1 MRNEVIIY
9 RDLLA
14 EIKVRVR
21 NAQNRAIQSA
31 NAEMIW
37 MYWDIGRMI
46 AHRKDK
52 AGWGAGVI
60 RKLSIDL
67 KNELPEEKGFSE
79 TNLKRMVQ
87 FHEEY
92 SELFPIGAQSVPQLL
107 EDASKPVKTLSESI
121 GAQPVPQFNI
131 EDSIGINAFSQLS
144 WGHHIL
150 LIQKVKDLPTRMW
163 YARQT
168 IEQGWSRDVLT
179 SQIKSQAHECQ
190 GAAIT
195 NFGDKLPAMHAQLAK
210 GMLKDPFIFDFLTL
224 EEPFHERELE
234 TGLLHHIEKFLL
246 ELGRGFAFVG
256 RQYRLDVSD
265 RDYYL
270 DLLFYHLQLR
280 CFVVVDLKKGGFKP
294 EYASKMNFHCS
305 VVDDQLRHPQDQPT
319 LGLILCQT
327 KDRII
332 AEYSLRDI
340 DKPIGVADYELTRAL
355 PEKLASSL
363 PSIEDIEAELSLEL
377 DKQENDE

>member
-1 MRNEVIIY
+1 VSHEVIVY

-21 NAQNRAIQSA
+21 KAQHRAIQSA
-31 NAEMIW
+31 NSEMIW

-46 AHRKDK
+46 AFRKDK

-92 SELFPIGAQSVPQLL
+92 AALFPIGAQPVPQLL
-107 EDASKPVKTLSESI
+107 EDPAIPKKTQSKSI
-121 GAQPVPQFNI
+121 GVQPVPQFNI
-131 EDSIGINAFSQLS
+131 EDSIGKSAFSQLS

-179 SQIKSQAHECQ
+179 AQIKSQAHQRQ

-195 NFGDKLPAMHAQLAK
+195 NFGDKLPAMHAQLATSRFAVVATKSPHVLATKWRQVVATGASPWFVPQPRFSVPK
-210 GMLKDPFIFDFLTL
+210 GR
-224 EEPFHERELE
+224 HERVLE
-234 TGLLHHIEKFLL
+234 QGSCRPFGTHRRGVVWSTGSRPWL
-246 ELGRGFAFVG
+246 
-256 RQYRLDVSD
+256 
-265 RDYYL
+265 
-270 DLLFYHLQLR
+270 
-280 CFVVVDLKKGGFKP
+280 
-294 EYASKMNFHCS
+294 
-305 VVDDQLRHPQDQPT
+305 QPT
-319 LGLILCQT
+319 VPLGLN
-327 KDRII
+327 RIH
-332 AEYSLRDI
+332 S
-340 DKPIGVADYELTRAL
+340 KPKACSAVPCT
-355 PEKLASSL
+355 
-363 PSIEDIEAELSLEL
+363 EAH
-377 DKQENDE
+377 Q